1 MQKLVRAAL
10 KIFVVG
16 IILTAAV
23 SSATAGD
30 VTLVGEV
37 NDNFQLYA
45 DGQLYEVAN
54 SPVGDDLVTQYIGEK
69 VEVVGT
75 VEDIEDAK
83 VLTVKR
89 FRVVPE

>member
-1 MQKLVRAAL
+1 MQKIVWTAL
-10 KIFVVG
+10 KIFVAG

-23 SSATAGD
+23 SSATAGE

-37 NDNFQLYA
+37 NDNFQFYA
-45 DGQLYEVAN
+45 NGQLYEVAN
-54 SPVGDDLVTQYIGEK
+54 SPEGDDLVTQYIGEK

-75 VEDIEDAK
+75 VEEIEDAK
-83 VLTVKR
+83 VITVKR